1 MAQSKENTNVSAR
14 GKAAAANQNAGAPA
28 AQTGEKR
35 PRTTRRPY
43 YNRRP
48 RRPQQ
53 PREAA
58 VPIHI
63 YPLGGLGEV
72 GKNMTVYECNGDMI
86 IVDCGGCG
94 WRPCIRPG
102 PWGSS
107 WSGRNSHH

>member
-1 MAQSKENTNVSAR
+1 MAQSKENTNHSAR
-14 GKAAAANQNAGAPA
+14 SKAAAQSTGAPA

-63 YPLGGLGEV
+63 YRWV
-72 GKNMTVYECNGDMI
+72 VWAKWART
-86 IVDCGGCG
+86 
-94 WRPCIRPG
+94 
-102 PWGSS
+102 
-107 WSGRNSHH
+107 

>member
-53 PREAA
+53 PR
-58 VPIHI
+58 
-63 YPLGGLGEV
+63 
-72 GKNMTVYECNGDMI
+72 
-86 IVDCGGCG
+86 
-94 WRPCIRPG
+94 
-102 PWGSS
+102 
-107 WSGRNSHH
+107 